1 MPTGHTLEV
10 DKSSTGIEMLVWTPK
25 DATDFRWFV
34 DGKSATFQNL
44 LQHEAGIQHVHVP
57 TTILKHI
64 PELGSKRSAM
74 NCIFRLEST
83 GDEDFPECI
92 SLRYT
97 RRFRLTFNL
106 TIVRQGTFLL
116 YNCLSLLSI
125 IFIKCFH
132 YRYFIDLKRLINSKL
147 FIYESIGIYEQL
159 NLARENLTP

>member
-1 MPTGHTLEV
+1 MMFILGKSLFRQLKPLLNDKMPTGHTLEV

-106 TIVRQGTFLL
+106 TIVRQGTFFSNCFL
-116 YNCLSLLSI
+116 YCRSYSSNV
-125 IFIKCFH
+125 FI
-132 YRYFIDLKRLINSKL
+132 
-147 FIYESIGIYEQL
+147 IGIL
-159 NLARENLTP
+159 LI